1 MEEKLLRALIVE
13 DSEDDALLLKRQLQ
27 SGGYKVVSQ
36 RVDTPDAMKA
46 AIEQQSWDIVFAD
59 YTMPQFDGLSALR
72 LLRETNSDMPFIFV
86 SGTIGED
93 TAVMAMRAGAQD
105 YIMKGRSKRL
115 LPAVERELQEAET
128 RRDRRQTEQ
137 ARARLIATLEASMD
151 FVGMA
156 DAQGRMF
163 YLNRAGRNML
173 AFEPGEDI
181 SHLNL
186 VDLSPAWS
194 AGYLR
199 DALALAH
206 RDGVWYGECTLVTRT
221 GSEISVSQ
229 QLLAHHD
236 EHGAVEF
243 YSAIARDMSERK
255 RFEEELRHQAT
266 HDSLTGLPNRV
277 LLQDRLEHALLT
289 AQRHQLAVAVLFLDL
304 DNFKRINDT
313 LGHSAG
319 DALLR
324 QVGTRLR
331 ARLRTTDTVGRRGG
345 DEFMVIFN
353 HPFDVKEVMTVV
365 NKVRGA
371 FSQPFDCEGEELF
384 VTATLG
390 IALYPE
396 DGQNAE
402 TLVKNADVAMYRA
415 KDKGKDQYQFY
426 IAEMSAESRAQL
438 TMEMELRRAL
448 ERSEFVLHYQPQLDT
463 QSGRTVGFESLIRW
477 QHPRRGLLQPDQFVP
492 LLEES
497 GLIVGVGEWVLR
509 SACAQWRSWRA
520 QGWGGLRVAVNVSA
534 RQFGSTDIVRLLRQV
549 VQEEQVPPG
558 CIELEVTETVVMQDV
573 MRAAEILN
581 ALRRLG
587 VRPAIDDFGTG
598 YASLSYLKRFAIDI
612 LKIDQSFVFDADK
625 HRDDAA
631 IIEAITSLGH
641 NLGMEVV
648 AEGVET
654 QGQFDFLRAQ
664 GCDTVQGYLLGRPMA
679 VNEVDTYL
687 KRVAVSRH

>member
-128 RRDRRQTEQ
+128 RRARRHTEQ

-181 SHLNL
+181 SHLSL
-186 VDLSPAWS
+186 LDLSPAWS

-206 RDGVWYGECTLVTRT
+206 RDGVWCGECTLVTRT

-463 QSGRTVGFESLIRW
+463 RSGRTVGFESLIRW
-477 QHPRRGLLQPDQFVP
+477 QHPRRGLLLPDQFVP

-520 QGWGGLRVAVNVSA
+520 QGWGSLRVAVNVSA

-558 CIELEVTETVVMQDV
+558 CIELEVTETVVMHDV

-679 VNEVDTYL
+679 VNDVDTYL

>member
-1 MEEKLLRALIVE
+1 MDEKLLRALIVE

-27 SGGYKVVSQ
+27 SGGYKVESQ
-36 RVDTPDAMKA
+36 RVDTSDAMKA
-46 AIEQQSWDIVFAD
+46 ALEQQSWDIVFAD

-128 RRDRRQTEQ
+128 RRARRRTEQ

-181 SHLNL
+181 SHLSL
-186 VDLSPAWS
+186 LDLSPAWS

-206 RDGVWYGECTLVTRT
+206 RDGVWCGECTLVTRT
-221 GSEISVSQ
+221 GSEIPVSQ

-324 QVGTRLR
+324 QVGARLR
-331 ARLRTTDTVGRRGG
+331 ARLRTTDTIGRRGG

-365 NKVRGA
+365 NKVRSA

-396 DGQNAE
+396 DGQDAE

-463 QSGRTVGFESLIRW
+463 RSGQTVGFESLIRW
-477 QHPRRGLLQPDQFVP
+477 QHPRRGLLLPDQFMP

-558 CIELEVTETVVMQDV
+558 CIELEVTETVVMHDV

-679 VNEVDTYL
+679 ADDVDTYL
-687 KRVAVSRH
+687 KRVTASRH